1 MLLSSFIH
9 GIAPAGQ
16 LDAAGLMATFGDR
29 LHWLV
34 MHGFVR
40 AGAKYS
46 ARKGDSQAR
55 FVTDPAVRADPIP
68 F

>member
-1 MLLSSFIH
+1 
-9 GIAPAGQ
+9 
-16 LDAAGLMATFGDR
+16 MATFKDR

-68 F
+68 FYEELRAKGPWCAHGWRI